1 MQESGNIVII
11 DDNPNNLQ
19 VLSGI
24 LQEAGFKVRPAL
36 SGVIGLRGIQA
47 HLPDLVLLDIRM
59 PGMDGY
65 ETCNILKNNDET
77 RDIPVIFISA
87 LNAIEDKLAAFQ
99 AGGVDYLTKPFQ
111 PEEVIARVRAHV
123 ELARARKSLAES
135 NVRLKTLME
144 QLVLAEKLKSLGAL
158 AAGISHE
165 LNTPIGNVL
174 LAAGTIE
181 EAIRVYPAASKDNP
195 NSPATESL
203 LDTCRSCTKLMLRNL
218 ERASTLIGAM
228 KEMVVDRAS
237 ERKRRI
243 NLHETVADFMMAASI
258 LLRNT
263 PYRIDNAI
271 SPDLFI
277 ETYPGPLEQIL
288 ENLIQNAIVHGFDHA
303 AQGTILIATTAP
315 DDEGVTL
322 IVSDN
327 GKGIPAENLSRIF
340 DPFFTTRLGQ
350 GGSGLGLHIVYN
362 LVNGVLGGHIT
373 ASSTPGVGAEFRLK
387 LPWVAPADN
396 LPLTGETLATR
407 DPARFTPL
415 GSEKHAE

>member
-1 MQESGNIVII
+1 MQENGNIVII

-36 SGVIGLRGIQA
+36 NGMVGLRGIQA
-47 HLPDLVLLDIRM
+47 ELPDLVLLDIRM

-65 ETCNILKNNDET
+65 EACTLLKKEEKT

-123 ELARARKSLAES
+123 ELARARKSLAE
-135 NVRLKTLME
+135 NNTRLKTLME
-144 QLVLAEKLKSLGAL
+144 QLVLAEKLKSLGTL
-158 AAGISHE
+158 AAGIAHE

-174 LAAGTIE
+174 LAAGAIE
-181 EAIRVYPAASKDNP
+181 EAIRVYPAPDP
-195 NSPATESL
+195 EHPDTPACLQL
-203 LDTCRSCTKLMLRNL
+203 LETCRSCTPLMIRNL
-218 ERASTLIGAM
+218 ERASTLIGTM

-243 NLHETVADFMMAASI
+243 NLRETIADFSMAMAI

-263 PYRIDNAI
+263 PYQIDNAVA
-271 SPDLFI
+271 PDLFI

-288 ENLIQNAIVHGFDHA
+288 DNLVQNAIVHGFDHA
-303 AQGTILIATTAP
+303 PRGVIRIESATSEK
-315 DDEGVTL
+315 DGVL
-322 IVSDN
+322 LMVSDN
-327 GKGIPAENLSRIF
+327 GKGIAAEHLSRVF

-362 LVNGVLGGHIT
+362 LVHGVLGGQISV
-373 ASSTPGVGAEFRLK
+373 SSSHGTGTEFRLQ
-387 LPWVAPADN
+387 LPWSAPADAAGVDLN
-396 LPLTGETLATR
+396 GRA
-407 DPARFTPL
+407 
-415 GSEKHAE
+415 